1 MERRNLLIVDDDS
14 DVTSV
19 LRIGLERRGM
29 AVTAL
34 NDPMEAIEA
43 VKKQHYD
50 LIITDI
56 GMPKM
61 SGFDLYREIRKN
73 NESLPIC
80 FLSSFEI
87 SDTEFDQ
94 IFPATKA
101 HIFMKKPISFAD
113 LTAKI
118 DELTLNGSMTTDK

>member
-34 NDPMEAIEA
+34 NDPLEAIEA

-73 NESLPIC
+73 NEDLPIC

-94 IFPATKA
+94 IFPATKVN
-101 HIFMKKPISFAD
+101 IFLKKPISFAD

-118 DELTLNGSMTTDK
+118 DELTDDGHVTMDR